1 MPAFGKHGVAPHADV
16 DVHMMHHGDAPNVMI
31 ETMDGE
37 GVMIF
42 SGKEIDDATQ
52 RIIRTALESAG
63 HENVHFAGGDGNAP
77 HGVHVVKKV
86 IEIEVS
92 E

>member
-1 MPAFGKHGVAPHADV
+1 MAPHADV
-16 DVHMMHHGDAPNVMI
+16 DHHVMHDGDAPNVMI

-52 RIIRTALESAG
+52 QIIRTALESAG
-63 HENVHFAGGDGNAP
+63 HAYVHFAGGDGDVP
-77 HGVHVVKKV
+77 HGGHVVKKV
-86 IEIEVS
+86 IEIEVT